1 MYRIICICLCFS
13 ILFCSENEE
22 KLQQINPHV
31 SLVVHESL
39 INDFFANMGK
49 ISGTSSNSV
58 IEYTWSLL
66 NPRIEIFKDEAL
78 FFAEVN
84 AKTDLF
90 SITRDVEGSVKVTYD
105 EKKNLIVVAVDKA
118 DIILDVDLFGKN
130 ILLGELDIAKY
141 FSKDF
146 TYEGIKPFNNEIDFT
161 LPNTKKKKIKVETKQ
176 YELLLLEN
184 MIQLNTEFIF
194 NQVDE
199 Q

>member
-1 MYRIICICLCFS
+1 
-13 ILFCSENEE
+13 
-22 KLQQINPHV
+22 
-31 SLVVHESL
+31 
-39 INDFFANMGK
+39 MGK

-58 IEYTWSLL
+58 VEYTWSLL

-130 ILLGELDIAKY
+130 ILLGEIDIAKY

-161 LPNTKKKKIKVETKQ
+161 LPNTKKKKIKVETKH

>member
-1 MYRIICICLCFS
+1 
-13 ILFCSENEE
+13 
-22 KLQQINPHV
+22 
-31 SLVVHESL
+31 
-39 INDFFANMGK
+39 MGK

-58 IEYTWSLL
+58 IEYKWSLL
-66 NPRIEIFKDEAL
+66 NPRIEISKDEAL

-118 DIILDVDLFGKN
+118 DIILDVDLFGQK
-130 ILLGELDIAKY
+130 ILLGEIDIAKY
-141 FSKDF
+141 FSKNF
-146 TYEGIKPFNNEIDFT
+146 TYEGIKTFNNEIDFT
-161 LPNTKKKKIKVETKQ
+161 LPNRKNKKIKVMTKQ

-184 MIQLNTEFIF
+184 MIKLNAEFIF
-194 NQVDE
+194 NQVIE